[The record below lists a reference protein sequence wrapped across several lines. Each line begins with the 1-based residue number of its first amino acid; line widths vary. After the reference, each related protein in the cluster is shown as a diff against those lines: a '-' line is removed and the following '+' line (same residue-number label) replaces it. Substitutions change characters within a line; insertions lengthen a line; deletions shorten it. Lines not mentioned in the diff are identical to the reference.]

1 MPFSEADSLA
11 ELGVSAGVS
20 ADVERSVLRKQL
32 SKAAMGVAT
41 DLSSSQLQA
50 ASRALA
56 DIVRKERTAANK
68 SGERCTPSYL
78 DVQQGRAVLLQR
90 LALWVA
96 SEESNPGSPFAPA
109 NLQRVDAAQ
118 SSAPSASFS
127 NILAAP
133 SAIRRGLATPGE
145 LLAASSAASAAPSA
159 PSSSQ
164 AVGTARSRLSSIAQ
178 QVLGEAAP
186 SDAVAS
192 SRAAAPPRARSAAAV
207 AAGSPASAAPDSSD
221 IQSISSSADSAP
233 QSAGVASVTALC
245 PACGVN
251 LGVDISTAE
260 GLQRMNAHL
269 DRCVGGTSK
278 RQAGVKR
285 RRPPGA
291 AGTAGPG
298 TDSDSSLFAP
308 EPTPRARAS
317 RGQPRSP
324 GSAYKQS
331 ATHSRVP
338 PVKSPRAR
346 LQGAGHMII
355 DDTDPYQFEQRVAEW
370 YGEQFTVEE
379 EHAAVG
385 PIHDGTSKPLRS
397 SMLSDDT
404 QFRLGAALPS
414 ALVSKLFGYQRTG
427 LRWLLE
433 LHAANTGGVL
443 ADEMGLGK
451 TVQIVSLLGALHHAG
466 VSYGP
471 HLVVVPL
478 TVLGHW
484 VREFHAWYPA
494 LRVVVMHDSSRA
506 AKMDGMAYNDMLDF
520 ALSKQRCTV
529 HIPRRRFVQ
538 GQCVQDTTVCPAATR
553 RIQLGAEST
562 VVITTYHALRTRIS
576 ELASVPWGYVVLD
589 EAARIRN
596 PAAAVTLAAKRLQS
610 PHRIAMSGSPLQ
622 NSLSEL
628 WSLFDFVQPG
638 KLGTQAA
645 FEVQFGRPIA
655 AGGWANASPVQSA
668 KAVQCAMVLRD
679 AIRPFLLRRMKLD
692 VQASLP
698 PKTEQV
704 LFCGMTPHQLG
715 LYRAFLQGD
724 EVEAV
729 LRGEALAFRV
739 IGMLQKLCNHP
750 ALFEDAPAPPARSRM
765 RGGGRQLQYSTAHL
779 AAGRATKSERM
790 RSGARAWHQS
800 GKLAVAIRVLRTW
813 ADAGHKTLLFCQGTS
828 MLDMFE
834 GWLHTQ
840 PDMRYL
846 RMDGTTS
853 SNVRQSLIDQFNSD
867 ASVRVFLLTTRV
879 GGIGV
884 NLTGA
889 NRVLLFDPA
898 WNPSVDAQARERAWR
913 VGQAKPV
920 TVYRLVTAGTVEE
933 RVYERQLWKT
943 LLAQRVLSNPN
954 ATQSVDSSQL
964 RQLLALDER
973 KVVVRDTQ
981 ADVKAL
987 AERGALK
994 VRTQEYR
1001 SESGSSAQDTSDSEC
1016 DAGPAVSRGARGGT
1030 RAAAAEATD
1039 SAVLD
1044 AMFND
1049 GDLVHAV
1056 EKTAPT
1062 SAHLAAVPRSQR
1074 MAVHSAARAAAQV
1087 AQTSLAQTGNT
1098 TRIIAAQQAAKRAGQ
1113 PPGRQQPRPPKRS
1126 RGVRALRIPTSM
1138 ANVTQPGWQS
1148 EAARGTTLG
1157 LRLRARL
1164 SAAMPLPQVLGM
1176 DGRVRSAVSCH
1187 FMLAHQHACRA
1198 VFQVLP
1204 VPLYTA
1210 QGSLQ
1215 HLRGLGARS
1224 TAAPRKQLA
1233 PRAGYSAPA
1242 DTQLEEAGYFTAT
1255 GSLGPLSLS
1264 GADVLASLRSLGMTQ
1279 GLPGAALP
1287 GHARREAAAAA
1298 AIVTEA
1304 AAREDRHGRTFR
1316 GAADHVAHALQARAA
1331 SLQAGPFLQRMQVA
1345 MDTAGGSM
1353 STEEVVAAFGSSMP
1367 ARALKRALRKHC
1379 EQQPGTGRWQLLA
1392 QYQAM

>member
-1 MPFSEADSLA
+1 M
-11 ELGVSAGVS
+11 
-20 ADVERSVLRKQL
+20 
-32 SKAAMGVAT
+32 
-41 DLSSSQLQA
+41 
-50 ASRALA
+50 
-56 DIVRKERTAANK
+56 
-68 SGERCTPSYL
+68 
-78 DVQQGRAVLLQR
+78 
-90 LALWVA
+90 
-96 SEESNPGSPFAPA
+96 
-109 NLQRVDAAQ
+109 
-118 SSAPSASFS
+118 
-127 NILAAP
+127 IL
-133 SAIRRGLATPGE
+133 
-145 LLAASSAASAAPSA
+145 
-159 PSSSQ
+159 
-164 AVGTARSRLSSIAQ
+164 
-178 QVLGEAAP
+178 
-186 SDAVAS
+186 
-192 SRAAAPPRARSAAAV
+192 
-207 AAGSPASAAPDSSD
+207 
-221 IQSISSSADSAP
+221 
-233 QSAGVASVTALC
+233 
-245 PACGVN
+245 
-251 LGVDISTAE
+251 
-260 GLQRMNAHL
+260 
-269 DRCVGGTSK
+269 
-278 RQAGVKR
+278 
-285 RRPPGA
+285 
-291 AGTAGPG
+291 
-298 TDSDSSLFAP
+298 
-308 EPTPRARAS
+308 
-317 RGQPRSP
+317 
-324 GSAYKQS
+324 
-331 ATHSRVP
+331 
-338 PVKSPRAR
+338 
-346 LQGAGHMII
+346 

-494 LRVVVMHDSSRA
+494 MRVVVMHDSSRA

-645 FEVQFGRPIA
+645 FELQFGRPIA

-750 ALFEDAPAPPARSRM
+750 ALFEDAPAPPAKSRM
-765 RGGGRQLQYSTAHL
+765 RGGSQLQYSAAQS

-867 ASVRVFLLTTRV
+867 TSVRVFLLTTRV

-913 VGQAKPV
+913 VGQSKPV

-994 VRTQEYR
+994 VRTQEYH
-1001 SESGSSAQDTSDSEC
+1001 SESDSSAQDTSDSEC
-1016 DAGPAVSRGARGGT
+1016 DAGPAVSRGARGST

-1049 GDLVHAV
+1049 GDLAHAV
-1056 EKTAPT
+1056 EKTAPA
-1062 SAHLAAVPRSQR
+1062 SAHRAAVPRSQR
-1074 MAVHSAARAAAQV
+1074 MAVQEAARAAAQV
-1087 AQTSLAQTGNT
+1087 AQTSLAQTGDA
-1098 TRIIAAQQAAKRAGQ
+1098 TRIIAAQQAAKRDGQ
-1113 PPGRQQPRPPKRS
+1113 QPGRQQPLPPKRAS
-1126 RGVRALRIPTSM
+1126 GVRSLWIPTSM
-1138 ANVTQPGWQS
+1138 ASMAQPGWQH
-1148 EAARGTTLG
+1148 ETAQGTTLG

-1164 SAAMPLPQVLGM
+1164 SAVMPLPQVLGM
-1176 DGRVRSAVSCH
+1176 DGRVRTAVSCR
-1187 FMLAHQHACRA
+1187 FMLAHQHTCQA

-1204 VPLYTA
+1204 LPLYAAEGVT
-1210 QGSLQ
+1210 LQ
-1215 HLRGLGARS
+1215 HLRGLCARS
-1224 TAAPRKQLA
+1224 TAAPRRQMTQQ
-1233 PRAGYSAPA
+1233 AGYAPSTDA
-1242 DTQLEEAGYFTAT
+1242 RLEEAGYFTAT
-1255 GSLGPLSLS
+1255 GSPGPSSLS

-1279 GLPGAALP
+1279 GLPDAALP

-1304 AAREDRHGRTFR
+1304 AAQTDRHGRTFR
-1316 GAADHVAHALQARAA
+1316 GAADSVARTLQARAA
-1331 SLQAGPFLQRMQVA
+1331 GVEAGPFLPRMQVA

-1367 ARALKRALRKHC
+1367 ARALKRALRTHC
-1379 EQQPGTGRWQLLA
+1379 EQQADTGRWQLLP